1 MANSSKFNSLIDII
15 VQSIQDVKGNNI
27 SLLDLREIENRVSDY
42 FVICDGNSNI
52 QVNAI
57 SSSVTKKVSKNLKE
71 KPWSIEGI
79 ENSEWVLIDYVDVIV
94 HIFKKEKRDFYDI
107 ESLWGD
113 VKKIEYSNYD
123 EK

>member
-57 SSSVTKKVSKNLKE
+57 SSSVTKKVSKNLKAL
-71 KPWSIEGI
+71 G
-79 ENSEWVLIDYVDVIV
+79 Y
-94 HIFKKEKRDFYDI
+94 
-107 ESLWGD
+107 
-113 VKKIEYSNYD
+113 
-123 EK
+123 

>member
-27 SLLDLREIENRVSDY
+27 SLLDLREIDNRVSDY

-71 KPWSIEGI
+71 
-79 ENSEWVLIDYVDVIV
+79 
-94 HIFKKEKRDFYDI
+94 
-107 ESLWGD
+107 
-113 VKKIEYSNYD
+113 
-123 EK
+123 

>member
-27 SLLDLREIENRVSDY
+27 SLLDLREIDNRVSDY

-57 SSSVTKKVSKNLKE
+57 SSSVTKKVSKSLKE
-71 KPWSIEGI
+71 KPWGIEGI

>member
-27 SLLDLREIENRVSDY
+27 SLLDLREIDNRVSDY

-71 KPWSIEGI
+71 KPWGIEGI

-123 EK
+123 EQ

>member
-27 SLLDLREIENRVSDY
+27 SLLDLREIDNRVSDY

-57 SSSVTKKVSKNLKE
+57 SSSVTKKVSKNLNE
-71 KPWSIEGI
+71 KPWGIEGI
-79 ENSEWVLIDYVDVIV
+79 EKSEWVLIDYVDVIV

>member
-27 SLLDLREIENRVSDY
+27 SLLDLREIDNRVSDY